1 MVWKIKNVLIAIAII
16 GITLCTFTGIA
27 IVELNRKESLFS
39 KTKQARG
46 EYQIGGEKSE
56 LVTTDT
62 SYRIN
67 STSENMMSV
76 TVNIKNENG
85 IKKVIKPDNKEV
97 TLIGSKKQIV
107 IDYDVEDKKEYWCL
121 NW

>member
-16 GITLCTFTGIA
+16 SITLCTFTGIA

-62 SYRIN
+62 SYRNN
-67 STSENMMSV
+67 STSGNMMSV
-76 TVNIKNENG
+76 TVNIKNE
-85 IKKVIKPDNKEV
+85 KY
-97 TLIGSKKQIV
+97 L
-107 IDYDVEDKKEYWCL
+107 L
-121 NW
+121 NQ

>member
-16 GITLCTFTGIA
+16 SITLCTFTGIA